1 MVIYFCYCSVAL
13 RSSDKV
19 IRELSLSSSLPL
31 VLQHGEC
38 MRVVYRMRGLLG
50 DATEDIVERLDS
62 GKDRDVDEEED
73 YKMAAVLSRCN
84 GLDVIL
90 TRLAHIKDFVQGHQ
104 LISAALK
111 LLGFCIKLKVGI
123 VGVCLGV

>member
-1 MVIYFCYCSVAL
+1 
-13 RSSDKV
+13 
-19 IRELSLSSSLPL
+19 
-31 VLQHGEC
+31 
-38 MRVVYRMRGLLG
+38 MRGLLG
-50 DATEDIVERLDS
+50 DATEDIVERLDN

-84 GLDVIL
+84 GLDAIL

-111 LLGFCIKLKVGI
+111 LLGFCIKLKVS
-123 VGVCLGV
+123 VFYCVLLCFTV

>member
-1 MVIYFCYCSVAL
+1 MLNDFAFMVGTVVA
-13 RSSDKV
+13 V
-19 IRELSLSSSLPL
+19 IPFLSI
-31 VLQHGEC
+31 LQHGEC

-50 DATEDIVERLDS
+50 DATEDIVERLDN

-84 GLDVIL
+84 GLDAIL

-111 LLGFCIKLKVGI
+111 LLGFCIKLKVLFDFVSLCFGMTQHYSTT
-123 VGVCLGV
+123 

>member
-1 MVIYFCYCSVAL
+1 M
-13 RSSDKV
+13 
-19 IRELSLSSSLPL
+19 
-31 VLQHGEC
+31 
-38 MRVVYRMRGLLG
+38 YRIRGLLG

>member
-1 MVIYFCYCSVAL
+1 
-13 RSSDKV
+13 
-19 IRELSLSSSLPL
+19 
-31 VLQHGEC
+31 

-50 DATEDIVERLDS
+50 DATEDIVERLDN

-84 GLDVIL
+84 GLDAIL

-111 LLGFCIKLKVGI
+111 LLGFCIKLKVLFDF
-123 VGVCLGV
+123 VSLCFWKTQYYSTT